1 MSSATNIC
9 VVLKPSDI
17 GRKLK
22 FDYNKLPQ
30 GTRFSLEFIDKIGD
44 VHGRKYL
51 TVHHMVD
58 DGKLLAME
66 LVSNYDTYEKALNLV
81 LGGELKR
88 VREPF
93 VLYYCAWDGKDWE
106 ICRPLATDEEPEID
120 SVFYKFEN
128 EEWHVKIEGKWT
140 KVKEILGI
148 GQKTEETCEVG

>member
-22 FDYNKLPQ
+22 FDYRKLPQ
-30 GTRFSLEFIDKIGD
+30 GTRYSLKFIDKVGE
-44 VHGRKYL
+44 VYGRKYL

-58 DGKLLAME
+58 EGKLLAME

-81 LGGELKR
+81 LGGELNR
-88 VREPF
+88 VMEPF
-93 VLYYCAWDGKDWE
+93 VLHYCAWEGKDWE

-120 SVFYKFEN
+120 CVFYKFEN
-128 EEWHVKIEGKWT
+128 GEWHVKIEGNWI
-140 KVKEILGI
+140 KVKEMLGI
-148 GQKTEETCEVG
+148 GRKTEETCEVG